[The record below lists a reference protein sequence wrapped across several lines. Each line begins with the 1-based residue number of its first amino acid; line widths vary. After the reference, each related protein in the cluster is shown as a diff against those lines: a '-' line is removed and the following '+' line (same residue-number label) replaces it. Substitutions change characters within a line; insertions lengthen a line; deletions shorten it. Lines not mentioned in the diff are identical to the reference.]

1 MTRPSYRATL
11 LLLFAAWWALLAWKP
26 WYRDDWLVENLLTVA
41 FVALLVVTRNSFHL
55 SKLSY
60 TLIAVFLAL
69 HTLGSHY
76 TYAKVPYETWS
87 AKLGFSIDTLLGF
100 ERNQYDRLV
109 HFLFGLLLVYPARE
123 VFVRLVAVRGFW
135 SYWLPV
141 DVVMSFSMLY
151 ELVEWGAAEVL
162 GGDLG
167 VAYLG
172 TQGDVWDAQK
182 DMSLASLGALLGMLA
197 VVAVN
202 RRMQRDFA
210 SELAES
216 FRVKDRRPLGEGR
229 ARQHAKRR

>member
-1 MTRPSYRATL
+1 VPKPSYRATL

-41 FVALLVVTRNSFHL
+41 FVGLLIATRDRFRL

-60 TLIAVFLAL
+60 TLIAIFLAL

-76 TYAKVPYETWS
+76 TYAKVPYEAWS
-87 AKLGFSIDTLLGF
+87 ARLGFSLDALFGF
-100 ERNQYDRLV
+100 DRNQYDRLV

-123 VFVRLVAVRGFW
+123 VFVRVVAVRGFW

-151 ELVEWGAAEVL
+151 ELVEWAVAEVL

-167 VAYLG
+167 AAYLG
-172 TQGDVWDAQK
+172 TQGDIWDAQK
-182 DMSLASLGALLGMLA
+182 DMSLASLGALLGMGA

-202 RRMQRDFA
+202 RRMQRDLA
-210 SELAES
+210 SEFAES
-216 FRVKDRRPLGEGR
+216 FRVKDPRPLGEERVGR
-229 ARQHAKRR
+229 YARKR